1 LKSQVITAMIFN
13 GHTHE
18 TIAELDE
25 VTMAQLQTMYGDGLV
40 GNQGLLNVLGVLT
53 NGVFNYMRAAG
64 ASPYKLAN
72 ILGNA
77 YDYLYPPLT
86 EEQQRQH
93 ANDQLL
99 AFMSQAPGFTND
111 RFGVKDAK

>member
-13 GHTHE
+13 GHTQE
-18 TIAELDE
+18 SIAELDG
-25 VTMAQLQTMYGDGLV
+25 VTMAQIQTMYGDGLI

-53 NGVFNYMRAAG
+53 NGVFNYMRAAS

-86 EEQQRQH
+86 EEEQKQQ
-93 ANDQLL
+93 ANEQLL
-99 AFMSQAPGFTND
+99 AFMSQAPGFSKD
-111 RFGVKDAK
+111 RFGVTDGK